1 MAIKHKKLKEWIAAG
16 LLTETQ
22 ATAIHAY
29 EEDKKGGRFG
39 RGLIGLSLFAILVG
53 VLSIIASNWHEIPGE
68 VKIGVHLLLNAIV
81 GYVALSAHKRGN
93 DLWREGAA
101 LTFLGLTFTLIIL
114 IGQVFQLTGTPG
126 DAALF
131 WIIITLPF
139 FLLLGRGY
147 MTAVPWML
155 AFLAT
160 IYLAVSEQFSEI
172 PEQYQ
177 VSIATAIVTLLPL
190 ALIGDGTI
198 DIFRKWRPA
207 LADVAL
213 RTGLVLFVIIASISL
228 AFWPTHG
235 IYVYND
241 FVFTPVMAIIILAVG
256 FAGIVVHAFF
266 HRFYKNDLVLKYGA
280 LFAGVSMLSIIIP
293 LIAAVGDSAILKAI
307 AFIAYWVFIGWL
319 AQSLHKMRVLSLAIT
334 VIAIRIFVVYIE
346 VFGSLMQTGIG
357 LISGGVVM
365 LALIYGARK
374 LNKRLTKKVA
384 A

>member
-16 LLTETQ
+16 LLSEAQ
-22 ATAIHAY
+22 ADAIHAY

-39 RGLIGLSLFAILVG
+39 RGLIGLSLFAIIVG

-81 GYVALSAHKRGN
+81 GYVALNAHKKGH
-93 DLWREGAA
+93 DIWREGASLA
-101 LTFLGLTFTLIIL
+101 FLGLTFTLIIL

-126 DAALF
+126 DAVLF
-131 WIIITLPF
+131 WIVITLPF

-160 IYLAVSEQFSEI
+160 IYLAVSEQFRDI

-190 ALIGDGTI
+190 ALMADGTI

-213 RTGLVLFVIIASISL
+213 RTGIVLFAIIASISL
-228 AFWPTHG
+228 AFWPTRG

-241 FVFTPVMAIIILAVG
+241 FVFTPVMALIILAVG
-256 FAGIVVHAFF
+256 FAGLAVHAFF
-266 HRFYKNDLVLKYGA
+266 HGFYKNDLALRYGA
-280 LFAGVSMLSIIIP
+280 LFAGVSMLSIVVP
-293 LIAAVGDSAILKAI
+293 LIAPVGDSAILKAI
-307 AFIAYWVFIGWL
+307 AFIAYWVLIGWL

-374 LNKRLTKKVA
+374 LNRCLTKKVVA
-384 A
+384 